1 MVKSFISSSSQS
13 FKRIENCTCSVRTE
27 RLNLTCS
34 AGGVGSR
41 KADFVTN
48 IASTLGLNLFTIRA
62 VSYCGET
69 AGALETKFISLSE
82 QVFENK
88 MARLVVILFEFEEI
102 MEYLSLSTFQCG
114 FPSYSAVVRLATL
127 SLFSGLSSIALGICV
142 SSPEIWGPVNNPI
155 TVTDQVLFTV
165 SGLHGPYRA
174 VR

>member
-13 FKRIENCTCSVRTE
+13 FKRIENCTCLVRTE
-27 RLNLTCS
+27 CLNLTCS

-88 MARLVVILFEFEEI
+88 MARLVVIFFEFEEI
-102 MEYLSLSTFQCG
+102 MKYLSLSTFQ
-114 FPSYSAVVRLATL
+114 
-127 SLFSGLSSIALGICV
+127 
-142 SSPEIWGPVNNPI
+142 
-155 TVTDQVLFTV
+155 QVK
-165 SGLHGPYRA
+165 
-174 VR
+174 